1 MALWSFFNYDVYG
14 EYKVRKIKFVI
25 YVFTIYIYIYY
36 LKINL
41 KVYLN
46 FVNKKPIYII
56 VNTGN

>member
-46 FVNKKPIYII
+46 FVNKKPI
-56 VNTGN
+56 